1 MESLMTE
8 TSETFDRPT
17 LSASPNIISLQVL
30 EAGRW
35 LSGLPVSPIVGP
47 HGQDHAHANLSA
59 RQAKEMGFLT
69 SGTYGR
75 PGIGSSNSINL
86 SASLGSKLIARLR
99 GIGSTLFLLTWK
111 EAATASGRLYFLL
124 RASAPRLRGTEDT
137 SLRMTSPWPAPV
149 RGDGDGSRVGK
160 GASTTGARADGSKV
174 SVSLN
179 QVAQSA
185 HWPAPTAADYRTAN
199 LNPLSDR
206 SEDKQGERLSNFVRH
221 SGRPT
226 DAARLLDSGEMLTGS
241 NAGMENGG
249 QLNPELSRWLMG
261 FPPVWSECAPRKA
274 KRLKR

>member
-1 MESLMTE
+1 M
-8 TSETFDRPT
+8 
-17 LSASPNIISLQVL
+17 
-30 EAGRW
+30 
-35 LSGLPVSPIVGP
+35 
-47 HGQDHAHANLSA
+47 
-59 RQAKEMGFLT
+59 T

-86 SASLGSKLIARLR
+86 SASLGSKLTRRLR

-124 RASAPRLRGTEDT
+124 RASAPRLRVTDDT
-137 SLRMTSPWPAPV
+137 SSLIASAWPAPV
-149 RGDGDGSRVGK
+149 RSDGDGSRVGK
-160 GASTTGARADGSKV
+160 GASTTGARADGSKA

-199 LNPLSDR
+199 LEPLSAR
-206 SEDKQGERLSNFVRH
+206 SDNKQGERLSNFVRH

-249 QLNPELSRWLMG
+249 QLNPALSRWLMG
-261 FPPVWSECAPRKA
+261 FSAAWGNCVVTGTRFRRNKGKHSS
-274 KRLKR
+274 KRT